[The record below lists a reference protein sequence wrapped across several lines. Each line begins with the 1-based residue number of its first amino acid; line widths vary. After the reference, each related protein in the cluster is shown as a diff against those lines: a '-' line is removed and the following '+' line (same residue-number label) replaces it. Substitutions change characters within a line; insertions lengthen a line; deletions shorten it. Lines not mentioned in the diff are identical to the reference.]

1 MGNKDKDK
9 DKEQYGEPEA
19 MGEGDSAVAK
29 VARNACQASR
39 DLSHEREAALS
50 RQILEAVA
58 KETAKV
64 TVHFQAI
71 LNGRTAL
78 SLAGSLRVTSGA
90 ADFKV
95 MDPFDWNKD
104 KSIYQRWQMW
114 SEKARHALEAMESDS
129 EKTKISYFHYWVDTE
144 GMIKIETWKNNKT
157 LINQEEYEKY
167 HCCWFPCSIL
177 PMLHPNW
184 CA

>member
-104 KSIYQRWQMW
+104 KSIYQRDGKCGQKRLDMPLKQWKVIQ
-114 SEKARHALEAMESDS
+114 KRLKFH
-129 EKTKISYFHYWVDTE
+129 ISTT
-144 GMIKIETWKNNKT
+144 G
-157 LINQEEYEKY
+157 
-167 HCCWFPCSIL
+167 
-177 PMLHPNW
+177 
-184 CA
+184 